1 MKLSELREKTTNEL
15 MTEMANCIESL
26 YKLRFRK
33 VTDVIE
39 DPSEIT
45 KTRKQIARIKTIVRA
60 RELKKEKAPSGD
72 VAAT

>member
-1 MKLSELREKTTNEL
+1 MKLSELREKTTAEL
-15 MTEMANCIESL
+15 ETEMANCIESL

-39 DPSEIT
+39 DPSEIS
-45 KTRKQIARIKTIVRA
+45 KTRKQIARIRTIIRA
-60 RELKKEKAPSGD
+60 RDIRKERPPSED